1 LKIAAAQIRP
11 VWLNKPATVAKVI
24 ETIKQAAAEK
34 IDLLA
39 FPEAFVSG
47 YPFWLCFSM
56 VARRLLRPTEPRLSR
71 RHQGSKG

>member
-1 LKIAAAQIRP
+1 MKIAAAQIRP

-47 YPFWLCFSM
+47 YPFWLCRTDAAAFGDPAQSD
-56 VARRLLRPTEPRLSR
+56 AYADL
-71 RHQGSKG
+71 